1 MRVVMGFV
9 VPKINK
15 QLAVWLALFI
25 LFGIAGTAGPV
36 SSADDPSEPVSEKK
50 LVNIYF
56 SDKSLAYLT
65 AEDRVV
71 STSGDPVDL
80 GKQIITELL
89 QGPRS
94 DLMRTI
100 PSGTR
105 LNAFFVTADGTGYVD
120 LSEAVTEQHPGGCKS
135 EILTIYSIV
144 NSLVLNVDEVKTVK
158 ILIAG
163 SEAWTLAGHIDI
175 RFPFNAEMLLI
186 R

>member
-1 MRVVMGFV
+1 MGCVVL
-9 VPKINK
+9 KINEK
-15 QLAVWLALFI
+15 LAVWLALFI
-25 LFGIAGTAGPV
+25 LFGSVGAVGPV
-36 SSADDPSEPVSEKK
+36 FSADNPPVSEKK

-56 SDKSLAYLT
+56 SDKSLGYLS

-71 STSGDPVDL
+71 SASGDPVEL
-80 GKQIITELL
+80 GKQIITALL
-89 QGPRS
+89 QGPRG
-94 DLMRTI
+94 DLGRTI

-105 LNAFFVTADGTGYVD
+105 LNAFFVTADGTGYID

-135 EILTIYSIV
+135 EILSIYSIV
-144 NSLVLNVDEVKTVK
+144 NSLVLNVDQVKTVK

-163 SEAWTLAGHIDI
+163 KEAGTLAGHIDI

>member
-1 MRVVMGFV
+1 MNSIVTNMIKNLVVLITVMTLPV
-9 VPKINK
+9 M
-15 QLAVWLALFI
+15 
-25 LFGIAGTAGPV
+25 AGAAGPL
-36 SSADDPSEPVSEKK
+36 SSANNPPVSEKK

-56 SDKSLAYLT
+56 SDKSLGYLS

-71 STSGDPVDL
+71 SASGDPVEL

-105 LNAFFVTADGTGYVD
+105 LNAFFVTAGGTGYVD
-120 LSEAVTEQHPGGCKS
+120 LSEALTEQHPGGCKS

-163 SEAWTLAGHIDI
+163 KEAWTLAGHIDI